1 MSEAAG
7 GEAYPV
13 ALASFTARSVGRLV
27 RAPSRA
33 RAALGRRRLARQT
46 VGLIAGTAVLAAIL
60 MLTLD
65 VPVISAMPTRG
76 APELWPARF
85 ITDFGKS
92 EYVLWTSGVLVLLT
106 VVVAPAFAGTR
117 RAQWA
122 ALNVRFSFIFLAVA
136 VPNMA
141 GEVLKGLIGR
151 GRPFVG
157 GAANAFN
164 FSPLTWSPQFASLP
178 SAHAITAFSL
188 AFAVAAVWP
197 RTRYVMAAY
206 AVLIILSRIVL
217 LAHHPSDVVAGGVV
231 GVIGA
236 MAVRQWFAARRLGF
250 MITADGR
257 INPLP
262 GPSIASLRG
271 VAVGAAAS

>member
-1 MSEAAG
+1 MAG
-7 GEAYPV
+7 REAYPV
-13 ALASFTARSVGRLV
+13 ALAGFTARSLGRLV
-27 RAPSRA
+27 RAPARPRA
-33 RAALGRRRLARQT
+33 SLGRRRLARQT
-46 VGLIAGTAVLAAIL
+46 LGMIAGTAALVVIL

-65 VPVISAMPTRG
+65 VPVISAMPVRG
-76 APELWPARF
+76 APQLWPARF

-92 EYVLWTSGVLVLLT
+92 EYVLWACGALALLT
-106 VVVAPAFAGTR
+106 VIVAPALSGVR

-122 ALNVRFSFIFLAVA
+122 ALGVRLSFIFLAVA
-136 VPNMA
+136 IPNLV

-197 RTRYVMAAY
+197 RTRFVMMTY

-250 MITADGR
+250 VIAADGR
-257 INPLP
+257 VEPLP
-262 GPSIASLRG
+262 GPSIAALRG
-271 VAVGAAAS
+271 VAVGPAAS

>member
-1 MSEAAG
+1 MSETG
-7 GEAYPV
+7 SEPYPV
-13 ALASFTARSVGRLV
+13 ALAGFTARSLGRLV
-27 RAPSRA
+27 RAPSQSRA
-33 RAALGRRRLARQT
+33 GLGRRRLARQT
-46 VGLIAGTAVLAAIL
+46 LVTIAGTAVLVAIL

-65 VPVISAMPTRG
+65 VPVISAMPARG

-92 EYVLWTSGVLVLLT
+92 EYVLWSCGALVLLT
-106 VVVAPAFAGTR
+106 LVVAPAFSGTR

-122 ALNVRFSFIFLAVA
+122 ALSVRFSFIFLAVA
-136 VPNMA
+136 VPNLA
-141 GEVLKGLIGR
+141 GEILKGLIGR

-164 FSPLTWSPQFASLP
+164 FSPLTWSPPFASLP

-197 RTRYVMAAY
+197 RTRYVMMTY

-250 MITADGR
+250 AIAANGR
-257 INPLP
+257 VDPLP
-262 GPSIASLRG
+262 GPSIAALRG
-271 VAVGAAAS
+271 VAVGPVAS